1 MSEIEDIR
9 RRKLAQ
15 LQANQNAQANSKI
28 KEEAELQRQIA
39 ELEGIVKQLFTKEA
53 LERYGNIKA
62 VDQEK
67 AIQVIAVI
75 GQLVQSG
82 RVQKINDE
90 MLKNLLMRLAGKKRE
105 SKIRRA

>member
-28 KEEAELQRQIA
+28 NEEAELQRQIA
-39 ELEGIVKQLFTKEA
+39 ELEGIVKQLCTKEA

-90 MLKNLLMRLAGKKRE
+90 MLKNLLMRLAGNKRE